1 MPGRRLDRI
10 EFQPDESSV
19 PRPARL
25 LDTRRGHEEGTALVI
40 VVLASGVVVTL
51 SLLLALLTR
60 VETEVASNA
69 LEAVHTLALAEGAAE
84 HAAAELAGVA
94 SWNDALTGGVTSTVF
109 DGARGVRVVAGRT
122 LHLDEETARVTCGR
136 MSCVGR
142 PWDEVTAV
150 RPWGRN
156 NPMWRVFASGRAV
169 ELLGDVPGLLPGY
182 AVVWV
187 ADDASENDADEL
199 EDGGPPVAEAR
210 SLVNPGAGV
219 ISLKVV
225 AWGPRGSRRELDIVV
240 ERANPAAQ
248 TGILVRS
255 WREVRGAEP

>member
-1 MPGRRLDRI
+1 MPRI
-10 EFQPDESSV
+10 E
-19 PRPARL
+19 PRARL
-25 LDTRRGHEEGTALVI
+25 LDPRRGREAGAALVI
-40 VVLASGVVVTL
+40 VVLATCVVVTL

-84 HAAAELAGVA
+84 YAAAELSGLA
-94 SWNDALTGGVTSTVF
+94 SWNTALTGAVTSTF
-109 DGARGVRVVAGRT
+109 YDGARGMRLVAGRT
-122 LHLDEETARVTCGR
+122 VHLEEETARVTCGR
-136 MSCVGR
+136 ISCVGR
-142 PWDEVTAV
+142 RWDEVTAS

-156 NPMWRVFASGRAV
+156 NPVWQVFASGRA
-169 ELLGDVPGLLPGY
+169 EDLLGALRGLLPGY
-182 AVVWV
+182 VVVWV
-187 ADDASENDADEL
+187 ADDASENDADQL

-210 SLVNPGAGV
+210 SVVNPGAGV

-240 ERANPAAQ
+240 ERADPAAQ

-255 WREVRGAEP
+255 WREGRGAEP